1 MTTRTN
7 LVGIML
13 LVEET
18 EKRKK
23 GCSVV
28 SNCDS
33 VSPVNV

>member
-23 GCSVV
+23 DAQSLVTV
-28 SNCDS
+28 T
-33 VSPVNV
+33 V

>member
-1 MTTRTN
+1 MATRTN

-23 GCSVV
+23 KDAQSL
-28 SNCDS
+28 
-33 VSPVNV
+33 VNVTV